1 MIKRIINGAP
11 VWGTKQFWEKYDRY
25 EKEYFTKLLYAE

>member
-1 MIKRIINGAP
+1 MIKRMIGNTP
-11 VWGTKQFWEKYDRY
+11 VWGTKKFWEEYDRY